1 MKTLDGVIVVDK
13 PAGWTS
19 HDVVNKARRIAQ
31 TKKVG
36 HLGTL
41 DPLATGVLPLV
52 IGRATR
58 LAQFYTRSNKI
69 YEGVVRFGWSTDT
82 YDGDGTAT
90 SAKAAPGFDAAAL
103 ERYLESFRGEFLQ
116 TPPPVSAKKVEGR
129 RAYELARKAVAVEL
143 EPVKV
148 HVYELTVLGIEGA
161 DVRLRAHCSAGT
173 YMRSI
178 AHDLGQLA
186 GCGAHL
192 AELRRLASGE
202 FEIAQARTIPQL
214 ESLAASERLMEALV
228 PAAQMLPAFPMV
240 FVDDLTAAQIRNGR
254 NFRASPFRSQA
265 ASRYVKAVDRREEL
279 VAVGEAV
286 LPNLYHPVVV
296 L

>member
-1 MKTLDGVIVVDK
+1 LDGVLVVDK
-13 PAGWTS
+13 PEGWTS
-19 HDVVNKARRIAQ
+19 HDVVNRVRRIAS
-31 TKKVG
+31 TKRVG

-52 IGRATR
+52 MGRATR
-58 LAQFYTRSNKI
+58 LAQFYTRSRKV
-69 YEGVVRFGWSTDT
+69 YEGVVRFGWSTYS
-82 YDGDGTAT
+82 YDRDGAPT
-90 SAKAAPGFDAAAL
+90 SERVEPQLDRGVL
-103 ERYLESFRGEFLQ
+103 EGWLEGFRGEFPQ

-129 RAYELARKAVAVEL
+129 RAYELARKSVVVAL
-143 EPVKV
+143 EPVTV
-148 HVYELTVLGIEGA
+148 QVYELTALEIRGA
-161 DVRLRAHCSAGT
+161 DVRLRAECSAGT

-178 AHDLGQLA
+178 AHELGQLA

-202 FEIAQARTIPQL
+202 FEIAGARTIAQL
-214 ESLAASERLMEALV
+214 ELLAKAGGLADALV
-228 PAAQMLPAFPMV
+228 PAAQMLPGFPTV
-240 FVDDLTAAQIRNGR
+240 FVDDPTASQIRNGR
-254 NFRASPFRSQA
+254 NFPASPFRPQA
-265 ASRYVKAVDRREEL
+265 AARYVKAVTRQEEL